1 MTKPGIRDSL
11 VTMLG
16 EFVGLSRNPE
26 YRLSSSSE
34 QFLADAINAE
44 KKASTCSSTSS
55 RGSIV
60 NIYVGMVSTIFS
72 FRDPKMHFLS
82 TWPTFE
88 KNFHGWIHANY
99 CSIENFFKF
108 PKFNFFS
115 FQDPISHQRSNST
128 PIRRNVPKRKDSESS
143 RRLSVP
149 LLRPKYLLKRFQR
162 HSGSYD
168 PNPTNIVSTR
178 QNSIISESEEEADT
192 AVLAEL
198 PKSKRTRNY
207 SQSSSILG
215 DLAKSGHVRCQPLM
229 VSIH

>member
-60 NIYVGMVSTIFS
+60 NIYVGM
-72 FRDPKMHFLS
+72 
-82 TWPTFE
+82 
-88 KNFHGWIHANY
+88 
-99 CSIENFFKF
+99 
-108 PKFNFFS
+108 
-115 FQDPISHQRSNST
+115 DPISHQRSNST

>member
-11 VTMLG
+11 VNMLG

-26 YRLSSSSE
+26 FRLSTSSE
-34 QFLADAINAE
+34 QFLADAIKEE
-44 KKASTCSSTSS
+44 KKASTCSIASS
-55 RGSIV
+55 DGSL
-60 NIYVGMVSTIFS
+60 NIYIGM
-72 FRDPKMHFLS
+72 
-82 TWPTFE
+82 
-88 KNFHGWIHANY
+88 
-99 CSIENFFKF
+99 
-108 PKFNFFS
+108 
-115 FQDPISHQRSNST
+115 DPISHQRSNST
-128 PIRRNVPKRKDSESS
+128 PIRRNFTKTIQDSEES

-149 LLRPKYLLKRFQR
+149 LLRPKLLLKRFKR

-168 PNPTNIVSTR
+168 PNPINTTVISTPR
-178 QNSIISESEEEADT
+178 KNSIISESDEEI
-192 AVLAEL
+192 LAEL